1 MAPYT
6 LLCASCSDVLSKN
19 CMYTVVHSCV
29 TTCEFTTDDRKWK
42 DGDVTVTKGSRKRCP
57 DACGKLQFW
66 FHDKKLIQYHK
77 AASAASTQCKNNH
90 WWLLSLK
97 KSYYTKWRA
106 HPVFKKTWLP
116 VVLFPPISYSEP
128 NQPSSQEPE
137 VFPYC
142 LWRSNFTSMSCFV
155 IKSAFQYHALVLI
168 ALTDVDTKP

>member
-19 CMYTVVHSCV
+19 YVYTVVHSCV
-29 TTCEFTTDDRKWK
+29 TTCEFTADDRKW
-42 DGDVTVTKGSRKRCP
+42 KGSRKRCP
-57 DACGKLQFW
+57 EVCGKLQFW

-97 KSYYTKWRA
+97 QAIIPSREHILCLT
-106 HPVFKKTWLP
+106 TWLP

-128 NQPSSQEPE
+128 NQPSSQESE
-137 VFPYC
+137 LFPYC

-155 IKSAFQYHALVLI
+155 IKPAFQNHGLVLT
-168 ALTDVDTKP
+168 ALTDVDTNL